1 MNDIQFEVITDLAAM
16 NPQHIETNFEAVRD
30 WLSTVTRPY
39 ATLVVTE
46 DAISSAK
53 KDLAKLRKVKEQIEV
68 QRKAVKKEWMKPY
81 EEFER
86 DKAKVLTGILDEAI
100 SNIDGQV
107 KDYDSR
113 RKEQKLQEL
122 KDYFDQE
129 ASRYRV
135 EEYLDWNLI
144 RNPKWANAS
153 FSVEDA
159 ENEISGI
166 ITDTAK
172 DIDYITGMGSPFE
185 AAMLEEYRKCRDL
198 RAVLALELRL
208 KARQEAEERKK
219 AERLA
224 ETFQEQESDGDG
236 DVADEETSSG
246 ASATFPVR
254 GEGYSQQFIRPIDED
269 EPPKPKLYDLAFAVK
284 VTMQQ
289 AHALK
294 AFFAEQ
300 GIEYHKI

>member
-1 MNDIQFEVITDLAAM
+1 MNDIQFEVITDLAVL
-16 NPQHIETNFEAVRD
+16 NPQHIETNFEAVD
-30 WLSTVTRPY
+30 AYLTEAMEPY
-39 ATLVVTE
+39 TQMVVTE
-46 DAISSAK
+46 DSIVDAK
-53 KDLAKLRKVKEQIEV
+53 KTLAQLRKLRDGINSQKI
-68 QRKAVKKEWMKPY
+68 AVKREWMKPY
-81 EEFER
+81 TEYE
-86 DKAKVLTGILDEAI
+86 DKAKQLMSRVEAGI

-135 EEYLDWNLI
+135 EEYLDWNMI

-159 ENEISGI
+159 EAEINGI
-166 ITDTAK
+166 ITSTSNDV
-172 DIDYITGMGSPFE
+172 DYITGMGSLFE

-198 RAVLALELRL
+198 RAVLTLELRL

-219 AERLA
+219 AEKVA
-224 ETFQEQESDGDG
+224 ETFQEAQDESDGD
-236 DVADEETSSG
+236 VANAE
-246 ASATFPVR
+246 PVPM
-254 GEGYSQQFIRPIDED
+254 QTAQFIRPIEED
-269 EPPKPKLYDLAFAVK
+269 EPPKPKLYDLAFKVK

-294 AFFAEQ
+294 AFFGEQ

>member
-1 MNDIQFEVITDLAAM
+1 MNDIQFEVVTDLTVL
-16 NPQHIETNFEAVRD
+16 NPQHIETNFEAVD
-30 WLSTVTRPY
+30 AYLTEAMEPY
-39 ATLVVTE
+39 TQMVVTE
-46 DAISSAK
+46 DSIGDAK
-53 KDLAKLRKVKEQIEV
+53 KTLAQLRKLKDGINAQKI
-68 QRKAVKKEWMKPY
+68 AVKREWMKPY
-81 EEFER
+81 TEYE
-86 DKAKVLTGILDEAI
+86 DKAKQLMSRVEAGI

-113 RKEQKLQEL
+113 RKEQKLQDL
-122 KDYFDQE
+122 KDFFDQE

-159 ENEISGI
+159 ENEISCI
-166 ITDTAK
+166 ITRTAG
-172 DIDYITGMGSPFE
+172 DVDYITGMESPFT
-185 AAMLEEYRKCRDL
+185 AAMLIEYRRSRDL
-198 RAVLALELRL
+198 RAALSVENRL
-208 KARQEAEERKK
+208 KAVQEAEERKK
-219 AERLA
+219 AEKVA
-224 ETFQEQESDGDG
+224 ETFQEAQDESDGD
-236 DVADEETSSG
+236 VANMEAAPAPT
-246 ASATFPVR
+246 A
-254 GEGYSQQFIRPIDED
+254 QFIRPIEED

>member
-1 MNDIQFEVITDLAAM
+1 MNDIQFEVITDLAVL
-16 NPQHIETNFEAVRD
+16 NSQHIETNFEAVD
-30 WLSTVTRPY
+30 AYLTEAMEPY
-39 ATLVVTE
+39 TQMVVTE
-46 DAISSAK
+46 DSIGDAK
-53 KDLAKLRKVKEQIEV
+53 KTLAQLRKLKDGINSQKI
-68 QRKAVKKEWMKPY
+68 AVKREWMKPY
-81 EEFER
+81 TEYE
-86 DKAKVLTGILDEAI
+86 DKAKQLMSRVEAGI

-113 RKEQKLQEL
+113 RKEQKIQAL

-129 ASRYRV
+129 TSRYRV

-144 RNPKWANAS
+144 RNPKWTNAS

-159 ENEISGI
+159 ENEISCI

-172 DIDYITGMGSPFE
+172 DIDYITGMGSLFE

-198 RAVLALELRL
+198 RTVLALELRL

-219 AERLA
+219 AEKVA
-224 ETFQEQESDGDG
+224 ETFQEAQDESDGD
-236 DVADEETSSG
+236 VANME
-246 ASATFPVR
+246 PVPTPTA
-254 GEGYSQQFIRPIDED
+254 QFIRPIEED
-269 EPPKPKLYDLAFAVK
+269 EPPKPKLYNLAFAVK

>member
-1 MNDIQFEVITDLAAM
+1 MNDIQFEVITDLAVL
-16 NPQHIETNFEAVRD
+16 NPQHIETNFEAVD
-30 WLSTVTRPY
+30 AYLTEAMEPY
-39 ATLVVTE
+39 TQLVVTE
-46 DAISSAK
+46 DSIGDAK
-53 KDLAKLRKVKEQIEV
+53 KTLASLRKLKDGINAQKI
-68 QRKAVKKEWMKPY
+68 AVKREWMKPY
-81 EEFER
+81 TEYE
-86 DKAKVLTGILDEAI
+86 DKAKQLMSRVEAGI

-113 RKEQKLQEL
+113 RKEQKLQDL

-172 DIDYITGMGSPFE
+172 DIDYISGMGSPFE

-198 RAVLALELRL
+198 RAVLSLELRL

-219 AERLA
+219 AEKVA
-224 ETFQEQESDGDG
+224 ETFQEAQEESDGD
-236 DVADEETSSG
+236 VANVETSSG

-254 GEGYSQQFIRPIDED
+254 GEGYSQQFIRPIEEE
-269 EPPKPKLYDLAFAVK
+269 EPPKPKLYDLAFKVK

-294 AFFAEQ
+294 SFFAEQ

>member
-1 MNDIQFEVITDLAAM
+1 MNDIQFEVITDLAVM
-16 NPQHIETNFEAVRD
+16 NPQHIETNFEAVD
-30 WLSTVTRPY
+30 AYLTEAMEPY
-39 ATLVVTE
+39 TQMVVTE
-46 DAISSAK
+46 DSIGDAK
-53 KDLAKLRKVKEQIEV
+53 KTLAQLRKMKDAINAQKI
-68 QRKAVKKEWMKPY
+68 AVKREWMKPY
-81 EEFER
+81 TEYE
-86 DKAKVLTGILDEAI
+86 DKAKQLMSRVEAGI

-122 KDYFDQE
+122 KDYFGQE

-166 ITDTAK
+166 ITSTAG
-172 DIDYITGMGSPFE
+172 DVDYITGMESKFE
-185 AAMLEEYRKCRDL
+185 AAMLEEYRKSRDL
-198 RAVLALELRL
+198 RAVLTMELRL

-224 ETFQEQESDGDG
+224 ETFQKQENAADGE
-236 DVADEETSSG
+236 VANVEPI
-246 ASATFPVR
+246 PVPTA
-254 GEGYSQQFIRPIDED
+254 QFIRPIEED
-269 EPPKPKLYDLAFAVK
+269 EPTKPKLYDLKFQVK

>member
-1 MNDIQFEVITDLAAM
+1 M
-16 NPQHIETNFEAVRD
+16 
-30 WLSTVTRPY
+30 
-39 ATLVVTE
+39 VVTE
-46 DAISSAK
+46 DSIGDAK
-53 KDLAKLRKVKEQIEV
+53 KTLAQLRKLKDGINSQKI
-68 QRKAVKKEWMKPY
+68 AVKREWMKPY
-81 EEFER
+81 TEYE
-86 DKAKVLTGILDEAI
+86 DKAKQLMSRVEAGI

-107 KDYDSR
+107 KDYDAR

-172 DIDYITGMGSPFE
+172 DVDYITGMGSLFE

-219 AERLA
+219 AERLS
-224 ETFQEQESDGDG
+224 ETFQEQENDRDG
-236 DVADEETSSG
+236 DVADEE
-246 ASATFPVR
+246 PVPM
-254 GEGYSQQFIRPIDED
+254 QTAQFIRPIEED
-269 EPPKPKLYDLAFAVK
+269 EPPKPKLYDLAFSVK

>member
-1 MNDIQFEVITDLAAM
+1 MNDIQFEVITDLAVL
-16 NPQHIETNFEAVRD
+16 NPQHIETNFEAVD
-30 WLSTVTRPY
+30 AYLTEAMEPY
-39 ATLVVTE
+39 TQLVVTE
-46 DAISSAK
+46 DSIGDAK
-53 KDLAKLRKVKEQIEV
+53 KTLAQLRKLKDGINAQKI
-68 QRKAVKKEWMKPY
+68 AVKREWMKPY
-81 EEFER
+81 TEYE
-86 DKAKVLTGILDEAI
+86 DKAKQLMSRVEAGI

-113 RKEQKLQEL
+113 RKEQKLQDL

-144 RNPKWANAS
+144 RNPKCANAS

-219 AERLA
+219 AERLS
-224 ETFQEQESDGDG
+224 ETFQEQENDGDG
-236 DVADEETSSG
+236 DVADEE
-246 ASATFPVR
+246 PVPM
-254 GEGYSQQFIRPIDED
+254 QTAQFIRPIEED

>member
-1 MNDIQFEVITDLAAM
+1 MNDIQFEVVTDLTVL
-16 NPQHIETNFEAVRD
+16 NPQHIETNFEAVD
-30 WLSTVTRPY
+30 AYLTEAMAPY
-39 ATLVVTE
+39 TQLVVTE
-46 DAISSAK
+46 DSIGDAK
-53 KDLAKLRKVKEQIEV
+53 KTLAQLRKLKDGINSQKI
-68 QRKAVKKEWMKPY
+68 AVKREWMKPY
-81 EEFER
+81 TEYE
-86 DKAKVLTGILDEAI
+86 DKAKQLMSRVEAGI

-159 ENEISGI
+159 EAEINGI
-166 ITDTAK
+166 ITSTSGDV
-172 DIDYITGMGSPFE
+172 DYITGMGSLFE

-219 AERLA
+219 AEKVA
-224 ETFQEQESDGDG
+224 ETFQEAKDESDGD
-236 DVADEETSSG
+236 VANAET
-246 ASATFPVR
+246 AAVPT
-254 GEGYSQQFIRPIDED
+254 QQFIRPVEED
-269 EPPKPKLYDLAFAVK
+269 EPPKPKLYDLAFSVK

>member
-1 MNDIQFEVITDLAAM
+1 MNDIQFEVITDLAVL
-16 NPQHIETNFEAVRD
+16 NPQHIETNFEAVD
-30 WLSTVTRPY
+30 AYLTEAMEPY
-39 ATLVVTE
+39 TQMVVTE
-46 DAISSAK
+46 DSIGDAK
-53 KDLAKLRKVKEQIEV
+53 KTLAQLRKLKDGINAQKI
-68 QRKAVKKEWMKPY
+68 AVKREWMKPY
-81 EEFER
+81 TEYE
-86 DKAKVLTGILDEAI
+86 DKAKQLMSRVEAGI

-185 AAMLEEYRKCRDL
+185 AAMLEEYRKSRDL
-198 RAVLALELRL
+198 RAVLSLELRL

-224 ETFQEQESDGDG
+224 ETFREQENAADG
-236 DVADEETSSG
+236 DVANVE
-246 ASATFPVR
+246 PVPAPTA
-254 GEGYSQQFIRPIDED
+254 QFIRPIEDD
-269 EPPKPKLYDLAFAVK
+269 EPPKPKLYDLAFKVK

>member
-1 MNDIQFEVITDLAAM
+1 MNDIQFEVITDLAVL
-16 NPQHIETNFEAVRD
+16 NPQHIETNFEAVD
-30 WLSTVTRPY
+30 AYLTEAMEPY
-39 ATLVVTE
+39 TQMVVTE
-46 DAISSAK
+46 DSILDAK
-53 KDLAKLRKVKEQIEV
+53 KTLAQLRKLRDGINSQKI
-68 QRKAVKKEWMKPY
+68 AVKREWMKPY
-81 EEFER
+81 TEYE
-86 DKAKVLTGILDEAI
+86 DKAKQLMSRVEAGI

-107 KDYDSR
+107 KDYDAR
-113 RKEQKLQEL
+113 RKEQKIQEL

-166 ITDTAK
+166 ITKTAG
-172 DIDYITGMGSPFE
+172 DVDYITGMESPFT
-185 AAMLEEYRKCRDL
+185 AAMLIEYRRSRDL
-198 RAVLALELRL
+198 RAALSVEARL
-208 KARQEAEERKK
+208 KAVQEAEERKK

-224 ETFQEQESDGDG
+224 ETFQEDQEESDGD
-236 DVADEETSSG
+236 VANLEPV
-246 ASATFPVR
+246 SAPT
-254 GEGYSQQFIRPIDED
+254 QQFIRPIEED
-269 EPPKPKLYDLAFAVK
+269 DPPKPKLYDLAFKVK

>member
-1 MNDIQFEVITDLAAM
+1 MNDIQFEVITDLAVL
-16 NPQHIETNFEAVRD
+16 NPQHIETNFEAVD
-30 WLSTVTRPY
+30 AYLTEAMEPY
-39 ATLVVTE
+39 TQLVVTE
-46 DAISSAK
+46 DSIGDAK
-53 KDLAKLRKVKEQIEV
+53 KTLAQLRKLKDGINAQKI
-68 QRKAVKKEWMKPY
+68 AVKREWMKPY
-81 EEFER
+81 TEYE
-86 DKAKVLTGILDEAI
+86 DKAKQLMSRVEAGI

-129 ASRYRV
+129 TSRYRV

-172 DIDYITGMGSPFE
+172 DIDYITGMGSLFE

-219 AERLA
+219 AEKVA
-224 ETFQEQESDGDG
+224 ETFQEAKDESDG
-236 DVADEETSSG
+236 DVADEET
-246 ASATFPVR
+246 ATAPIP
-254 GEGYSQQFIRPIDED
+254 QFIRPIEED
-269 EPPKPKLYDLAFAVK
+269 EPPKPKLYDLAFSVK

>member
-1 MNDIQFEVITDLAAM
+1 MNDIQFEVITDLAVL
-16 NPQHIETNFEAVRD
+16 NPQHIETNFEAVD
-30 WLSTVTRPY
+30 AYLTEAMEPY
-39 ATLVVTE
+39 TQLVVTE
-46 DAISSAK
+46 DSIGDAK
-53 KDLAKLRKVKEQIEV
+53 KTLAQLRKLKDGINAQKI
-68 QRKAVKKEWMKPY
+68 AVKREWMKPY
-81 EEFER
+81 TEYE
-86 DKAKVLTGILDEAI
+86 DKAKQLMSRVEAGI

-107 KDYDSR
+107 KDYDTR
-113 RKEQKLQEL
+113 RKEQKMADL
-122 KDYFDQE
+122 KSTFEFE
-129 ASRYRV
+129 AARYRV

-198 RAVLALELRL
+198 RAILALELRL

-219 AERLA
+219 AEKVA
-224 ETFQEQESDGDG
+224 ETFQEAQDESDGDMAN
-236 DVADEETSSG
+236 VE
-246 ASATFPVR
+246 PVPVPT
-254 GEGYSQQFIRPIDED
+254 QQFIRPVEED
-269 EPPKPKLYDLAFAVK
+269 EPPKPKLYDLAFSVK

>member
-1 MNDIQFEVITDLAAM
+1 MNDIQFEVITDLAVL
-16 NPQHIETNFEAVRD
+16 NHQHIETNFEAVD
-30 WLSTVTRPY
+30 AYLTEAMEPY
-39 ATLVVTE
+39 TQMVVTE
-46 DAISSAK
+46 DSIGDAK
-53 KDLAKLRKVKEQIEV
+53 KTLAQLRKLKDSINAQKI
-68 QRKAVKKEWMKPY
+68 AVKREWMKPY
-81 EEFER
+81 TEYE
-86 DKAKVLTGILDEAI
+86 DKAKQLMSRVEAGI

-107 KDYDSR
+107 KDYDAR

-135 EEYLDWNLI
+135 EDYLDWNLI

-172 DIDYITGMGSPFE
+172 DIDYITGMCSLFE

-219 AERLA
+219 AEKVA
-224 ETFQEQESDGDG
+224 ETFQQAQDESDGD
-236 DVADEETSSG
+236 VANME
-246 ASATFPVR
+246 PVPTPTA
-254 GEGYSQQFIRPIDED
+254 QFIRPIEED

>member
-1 MNDIQFEVITDLAAM
+1 MNDIQFEVITDLAVL
-16 NPQHIETNFEAVRD
+16 NPQHIETNFEAVD
-30 WLSTVTRPY
+30 AYLTEAMEPY
-39 ATLVVTE
+39 TQLVVTE
-46 DAISSAK
+46 DSIGDAK
-53 KDLAKLRKVKEQIEV
+53 KTLAQLRKLKDGINAQKI
-68 QRKAVKKEWMKPY
+68 AVKREWMKPY
-81 EEFER
+81 TEYE
-86 DKAKVLTGILDEAI
+86 DKAKQLMSRVEAGI

-107 KDYDSR
+107 KDYDAR
-113 RKEQKLQEL
+113 RKEQKLQDL

-135 EEYLDWNLI
+135 GEYLDWNLI

-159 ENEISGI
+159 ENEISCI

-219 AERLA
+219 SEKVA
-224 ETFQEQESDGDG
+224 ETFQESKDESDGD
-236 DVADEETSSG
+236 VANEE
-246 ASATFPVR
+246 PVPVPT
-254 GEGYSQQFIRPIDED
+254 QQFIRPIEED
-269 EPPKPKLYDLAFAVK
+269 EPPKPKLYDLAFSVK

>member
-1 MNDIQFEVITDLAAM
+1 MSEIQFEVITDLAVM
-16 NPQHIETNFEAVRD
+16 NPQHIETNFEAVD
-30 WLSTVTRPY
+30 AYLTEAMAPY
-39 ATLVVTE
+39 TQLVVTE
-46 DAISSAK
+46 DSISDAK
-53 KDLAKLRKVKEQIEV
+53 KTLAALRKLRDGINSQKI
-68 QRKAVKKEWMKPY
+68 AVKREWMKPY
-81 EEFER
+81 TEYE
-86 DKAKVLTGILDEAI
+86 DKAKQLMSRVDAGIA
-100 SNIDGQV
+100 NIYGQV

-113 RKEQKLQEL
+113 RKEQEMADL
-122 KDYFDQE
+122 KSTFEFE
-129 ASRYRV
+129 AARYRV

-208 KARQEAEERKK
+208 KAVQEAEERKK

-224 ETFQEQESDGDG
+224 ETFREEEEA
-236 DVADEETSSG
+236 ADEQDGNLTAPEPQ
-246 ASATFPVR
+246 AP
-254 GEGYSQQFIRPIDED
+254 QFIRPITEE
-269 EPPKPKLYDLAFAVK
+269 EPPKPKLYTLDFRVV

-294 AFFAEQ
+294 AFFTEQ

>member
-1 MNDIQFEVITDLAAM
+1 MNDIQFEVITDLAVL
-16 NPQHIETNFEAVRD
+16 NHQHIETNFEAVD
-30 WLSTVTRPY
+30 AYLTEAMAPY
-39 ATLVVTE
+39 TQLVVTE
-46 DAISSAK
+46 DSIGDAK
-53 KDLAKLRKVKEQIEV
+53 KTLAQLRKLKDSINAQKI
-68 QRKAVKKEWMKPY
+68 AVKREWMKPY
-81 EEFER
+81 TEYE
-86 DKAKVLTGILDEAI
+86 DKAKQLMSRVEAGI

-107 KDYDSR
+107 KDYDAR

-135 EEYLDWNLI
+135 EDYLDWNLI

-172 DIDYITGMGSPFE
+172 DIDYITGMCSLFE

-198 RAVLALELRL
+198 RTVLALELRL

-219 AERLA
+219 AEKVA
-224 ETFQEQESDGDG
+224 EAFQEAQDESDGD
-236 DVADEETSSG
+236 VANME
-246 ASATFPVR
+246 PVPTPTA
-254 GEGYSQQFIRPIDED
+254 QFIRPIEED

>member
-1 MNDIQFEVITDLAAM
+1 MNDIQFEVITDLAVM
-16 NPQHIETNFEAVRD
+16 NPQHIETNFEAVD
-30 WLSTVTRPY
+30 AYLTEAMEPY
-39 ATLVVTE
+39 TQLVVTE
-46 DAISSAK
+46 DSICDAK
-53 KDLAKLRKVKEQIEV
+53 KTLAQLRKLKDGINAQKI
-68 QRKAVKKEWMKPY
+68 AVKREWMKPY
-81 EEFER
+81 TEYE
-86 DKAKVLTGILDEAI
+86 DKAKQLMSRVEAGI

-129 ASRYRV
+129 TSRYRV

-172 DIDYITGMGSPFE
+172 DVDYITGMGSPFE

-219 AERLA
+219 AEKVA
-224 ETFQEQESDGDG
+224 ETFQEAQDESDGD
-236 DVADEETSSG
+236 VANVE
-246 ASATFPVR
+246 PVPVPT
-254 GEGYSQQFIRPIDED
+254 QQFIRPIEED

-294 AFFAEQ
+294 AFFAEH

>member
-1 MNDIQFEVITDLAAM
+1 MNDIQFEVITDLAVL
-16 NPQHIETNFEAVRD
+16 NPQHIETNFEAVD
-30 WLSTVTRPY
+30 AYLTEAMEPY
-39 ATLVVTE
+39 TQLVVTE
-46 DAISSAK
+46 DSIGDAK
-53 KDLAKLRKVKEQIEV
+53 KTLAQLRKLKDGINAQKI
-68 QRKAVKKEWMKPY
+68 AVKREWMKPY
-81 EEFER
+81 TEYE
-86 DKAKVLTGILDEAI
+86 DKAKQLMSRVEAGI

-113 RKEQKLQEL
+113 RKEQKIQEL

-172 DIDYITGMGSPFE
+172 DIDYITGMESVFT

-198 RAVLALELRL
+198 RAVLSLELRL

-219 AERLA
+219 AEKVA
-224 ETFQEQESDGDG
+224 ETFQEAQDESDGD
-236 DVADEETSSG
+236 VANEET
-246 ASATFPVR
+246 ATAPIP
-254 GEGYSQQFIRPIDED
+254 QFIRPIEED
-269 EPPKPKLYDLAFAVK
+269 EPPKPKLYDLAFKVK

>member
-1 MNDIQFEVITDLAAM
+1 MNDIQFEVITDLAVL
-16 NPQHIETNFEAVRD
+16 NPQHIETNFEAVD
-30 WLSTVTRPY
+30 AYLTEAMEPY
-39 ATLVVTE
+39 TQLVVTE
-46 DAISSAK
+46 DSIGDAK
-53 KDLAKLRKVKEQIEV
+53 KTLAQLRKLKDGINAQKI
-68 QRKAVKKEWMKPY
+68 AVKREWMKPY
-81 EEFER
+81 TEYE
-86 DKAKVLTGILDEAI
+86 DKAKQLMSRVEAGI

-107 KDYDSR
+107 KDYDAR

-135 EEYLDWNLI
+135 EEYLDWNLV

-198 RAVLALELRL
+198 RAILALELRL

-219 AERLA
+219 AEKVA
-224 ETFQEQESDGDG
+224 ETFQEAQDESDG

-254 GEGYSQQFIRPIDED
+254 GEGYSQQFIRPIEED
-269 EPPKPKLYDLAFAVK
+269 EPPKPKTYTLDFRVI

-300 GIEYHKI
+300 DIEYHRI

>member
-1 MNDIQFEVITDLAAM
+1 MNDIQFEVITDLAVI
-16 NPQHIETNFEAVRD
+16 NPKHIQTNFEDVDAY
-30 WLSTVTRPY
+30 LTEAMEPY
-39 ATLVVTE
+39 TQMVVTE
-46 DAISSAK
+46 DSIGDAK
-53 KDLAKLRKVKEQIEV
+53 KTLAQLRKLKDGINAQKI
-68 QRKAVKKEWMKPY
+68 AVKREWMKPY
-81 EEFER
+81 TEYE
-86 DKAKVLTGILDEAI
+86 DKAKQLMSRVEAGI

-129 ASRYRV
+129 ARRYGV

-144 RNPKWANAS
+144 RNPKWVNAS

-166 ITDTAK
+166 ITRTAG
-172 DIDYITGMGSPFE
+172 DVDYITGMESPFT
-185 AAMLEEYRKCRDL
+185 AAMLIEYRRNRDL
-198 RAVLALELRL
+198 RAALSVEAHL
-208 KARQEAEERKK
+208 KAVQEAEERKK
-219 AERLA
+219 SERLA
-224 ETFQEQESDGDG
+224 ETFREPENDSDGD
-236 DVADEETSSG
+236 VENMG
-246 ASATFPVR
+246 AVIGVDLAQMPDQA
-254 GEGYSQQFIRPIDED
+254 YIPQQFIRPIEED
-269 EPPKPKLYDLAFAVK
+269 EPPKPKLYDLAFKVK
-284 VTMQQ
+284 VTMHQ